1 MGTKVIITTVGT
13 SLIGNFKNIY
23 NSEKLYKLEDYEE
36 KEKSVSN
43 NGYENFKNCLEE
55 KRDVKKKLKEFAFK
69 NFPNASA
76 ELTSL
81 QKLKE
86 KYPNE
91 DFIIY
96 LLTSDTFEGYFVGEI
111 LKEVLEEKNF
121 QVKEVKY
128 IDHFNVNINDRDLI
142 KKGYKELI
150 KYIYGKVYGYSE
162 ILNITGGYK
171 AFIPVMTIISSIKK
185 IPLVYLFE
193 SSEYLIEVPP
203 APFKLDLSIIEK
215 LKEVFEYIEENT
227 GIEENNP
234 LLIKVKNTLSPQE
247 QQQIEYLFEEYEYN
261 ILTTSLIGDILWEEF
276 KEKQEIKLGKCN
288 LGYEQKINN
297 SNWGRHHG
305 NDKVE
310 KFGKKLLKNK
320 YVCKIINSAEY
331 EPNKNNFIV
340 EIEPQNQT
348 GVIKIKIPSEIYTL
362 LVQTT
367 GKNKKE
373 TFEIAKIL
381 EEEYGG

>member
-1 MGTKVIITTVGT
+1 MKTVITTVGT
-13 SLIGNFKNIY
+13 SL
-23 NSEKLYKLEDYEE
+23 LENYRRN
-36 KEKSVSN
+36 K
-43 NGYENFKNCLEE
+43 ENFPKTEKFEYSISTKGLSVYQDFKEDLEE
-55 KRDVKKKLKEFAFK
+55 DGLVKKIKKYALE

-81 QKLKE
+81 QKIKE
-86 KYPNE
+86 KYSNE
-91 DFIIY
+91 DFIVY

-111 LKEVLEEKNF
+111 LKEVLEEKDF
-121 QVKEVKY
+121 QVQDIRY
-128 IDHFNVNINDRDLI
+128 IPYFNVQINDRDLI
-142 KKGYKELI
+142 RKGYKELI
-150 KYIYGKVYGYSE
+150 KYIYDKVYGYSE

-171 AFIPVMTIISSIKK
+171 AFIPVMTIISNIKN

-193 SSEYLIEVPP
+193 SSEYLIEIPP
-203 APFKLDLSIIEK
+203 APFKLDLSAIEK
-215 LKEVFEYIEENT
+215 LTEIFEYIEKNT

-234 LLIKVKNTLSPQE
+234 LLAKIKNNLSPQE
-247 QQQIEYLFEEYEYN
+247 QQQIEYLFEEYENN

-276 KEKQEIKLGKCN
+276 KEKQEIKLEQCN
-288 LGYEQKINN
+288 LDYNQKVNN

-310 KFGKKLLKNK
+310 HFGRRLLRND

-331 EPNKNNFIV
+331 EPNKSGFIV

-348 GVIKIKIPSEIYTL
+348 GVIKVKVPDEIYTL

-367 GKNKKE
+367 GKNKRE
-373 TFEIAKIL
+373 TSEIAKIL
-381 EEEYGG
+381 EKEYGG

>member
-1 MGTKVIITTVGT
+1 LKTVITTVGT
-13 SLIGNFKNIY
+13 SL
-23 NSEKLYKLEDYEE
+23 LENYRRN
-36 KEKSVSN
+36 K
-43 NGYENFKNCLEE
+43 ENFPKTEKFEYSISTKGLSVYQDFKEDLEE
-55 KRDVKKKLKEFAFK
+55 DGLVKKIKKYALE

-81 QKLKE
+81 QKIKE
-86 KYPNE
+86 KYSNE
-91 DFIIY
+91 DFIVY

-111 LKEVLEEKNF
+111 LKEVLEEKDF
-121 QVKEVKY
+121 QVQDIRY
-128 IDHFNVNINDRDLI
+128 IPYFNVQINDRDLI
-142 KKGYKELI
+142 RKGYKELI
-150 KYIYGKVYGYSE
+150 KYIYDKVYGYSE

-171 AFIPVMTIISSIKK
+171 AFIPVMTIISNIKN

-193 SSEYLIEVPP
+193 SSEYLIEIPP
-203 APFKLDLSIIEK
+203 APFKLDLSAIEK
-215 LKEVFEYIEENT
+215 LTEIFEYIEKNT

-234 LLIKVKNTLSPQE
+234 LLAKIKNNLSPQE
-247 QQQIEYLFEEYEYN
+247 QQQIEYLFEEYENN

-276 KEKQEIKLGKCN
+276 KEKQEIKLEQCN
-288 LGYEQKINN
+288 LDYNQKVNN

-310 KFGKKLLKNK
+310 HFGRRLLRND

-331 EPNKNNFIV
+331 EPNKSGFIV

-348 GVIKIKIPSEIYTL
+348 GVIKVKVPDEIYTL

-367 GKNKKE
+367 GKNKRE
-373 TFEIAKIL
+373 TSEIAKIL
-381 EEEYGG
+381 EKEYGG